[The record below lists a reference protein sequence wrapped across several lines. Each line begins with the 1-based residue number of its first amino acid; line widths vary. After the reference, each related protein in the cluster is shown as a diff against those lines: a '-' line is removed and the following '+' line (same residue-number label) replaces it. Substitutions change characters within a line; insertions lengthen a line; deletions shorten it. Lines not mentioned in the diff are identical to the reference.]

1 MAKRMSR
8 RRLLEFLAGLPFMS
22 RLAPGPSAYAQTTPL
37 KTRVRPSDPGWPS
50 DEKWDGLS
58 REVEGR
64 LIKVRSPLAACVGA
78 TFDATCVQTFKEL
91 KNPYYLGD
99 EVGLTQSLGWVGPG
113 RRARAPTRSPQR
125 RSRRAGR
132 SRSYGASR

>member
-8 RRLLEFLAGLPFMS
+8 RRLLEVLAGLPLIS
-22 RLAPGPSAYAQTTPL
+22 GLAPSPSAHAQATPA

-50 DEKWDGLS
+50 DEKWDQLG

-78 TFDATCVQTFKEL
+78 TFD
-91 KNPYYLGD
+91 
-99 EVGLTQSLGWVGPG
+99 
-113 RRARAPTRSPQR
+113 
-125 RSRRAGR
+125 
-132 SRSYGASR
+132 